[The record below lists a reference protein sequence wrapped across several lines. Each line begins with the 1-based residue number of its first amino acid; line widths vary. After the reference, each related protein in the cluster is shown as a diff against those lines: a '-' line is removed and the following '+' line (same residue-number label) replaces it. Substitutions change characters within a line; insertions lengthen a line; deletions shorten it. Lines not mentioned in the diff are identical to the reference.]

1 MYTPKPFRI
10 DDKDKVLAFIRANAF
25 GQLVSIN
32 NGRITSSHLPFLFNE
47 SNTNLL
53 CHVAKQNAQW
63 KDIEGQEVL
72 ITFEG
77 VHGYISP
84 TWYKT
89 SGVPTWNYQ
98 AAHVYG
104 TAHIISDETLVKDM
118 VNKLTAI
125 YESEQEQPWKP
136 EYKDSLLQAIVG
148 IEVRI
153 TDIQYKFKMG
163 QNRSKE
169 DRVNVIQAL
178 EKQGVSKLAQV
189 MKDNLSD

>member
-1 MYTPKPFRI
+1 MYIPKAFRI
-10 DDKDKVLAFIRANAF
+10 DDEDKVLAFIRANAF

-47 SNTNLL
+47 DNTRLL
-53 CHVAKQNAQW
+53 CHVAKPNTQW
-63 KDIEGQEVL
+63 EDIERQEVL

-77 VHGYISP
+77 AHDYISP

-104 TAHIISDETLVKDM
+104 TAHIISDETLLKDM
-118 VNKLTAI
+118 VNKLTVV
-125 YESEQEQPWKP
+125 YESQQDKPWEP
-136 EYKDSLLQAIVG
+136 EYNGSLLQAIVG
-148 IEVRI
+148 IEVQI
-153 TDIQYKFKMG
+153 TDIQCKFKLG

-169 DRVNVIQAL
+169 DRIHVIQAL
-178 EKQGVSKLAQV
+178 KKQGSSKLAQV
-189 MKDNLSD
+189 MKDNLND